1 VTFAGCFVI
10 RFSQNSLIAACGA
23 FTTFCGASVVL
34 PFVEEAMVAFSVDDL
49 TDGEVVS
56 YLRTY
61 VYQSRR

>member
-23 FTTFCGASVVL
+23 LTTFCGAREVL
-34 PFVEEAMVAFSVDDL
+34 PFVEEATVAFSDDGM

-56 YLRTY
+56 
-61 VYQSRR
+61 